1 MKKTLLILT
10 IAVCAAFTSK
20 AQVLPNFQFGIKGG
34 LDVASVSTS
43 ASNTLSSNNQAGY
56 LAGVWARVGA
66 LGFNFQPELYYT
78 SKAENF
84 VSNGTTV
91 QANFKS
97 IDLPLLL
104 GGKIGAF
111 GLGAR
116 FYTGPVISF
125 FIDKNNSFSSA
136 LDQASTLDYK
146 NQNFAWQFGA
156 GLDIKAISFD
166 LRYEAG
172 LTSHSYEGASGK
184 LNLFSLTIAYRL
196 LKL

>member
-1 MKKTLLILT
+1 MKKTILILT
-10 IAVCAAFTSK
+10 IVVCAAFASM

-43 ASNTLSSNNQAGY
+43 AGSTLSSNNQAGY

-78 SKAENF
+78 SKSENF
-84 VSNGTTV
+84 DNGAV

-125 FIDKNNSFSSA
+125 AIDKNNSFSSA
-136 LDQASTLDYK
+136 LAQAKTLDYK
-146 NQNFAWQFGA
+146 DQNYAWQFGA
-156 GLDIKAISFD
+156 GLDIKAVSFD

-172 LTSHSYEGASGK
+172 LTSHSYNGASGK

-196 LKL
+196 FKI

>member
-1 MKKTLLILT
+1 MKKTLLILA

-43 ASNTLSSNNQAGY
+43 AGSTLSSNNQAGY

-78 SKAENF
+78 SKSENF
-84 VSNGTTV
+84 DNGTV

-125 FIDKNNSFSSA
+125 LIDKNNSFSSA
-136 LDQASTLDYK
+136 LTQASTLDYK

-156 GLDIKAISFD
+156 GLDIKAVSFD

-196 LKL
+196 FKI

>member
-1 MKKTLLILT
+1 MKKTLLILAF
-10 IAVCAAFTSK
+10 AVCAAFTSK
-20 AQVLPNFQFGIKGG
+20 AQLLPNFQFGIKGG

-43 ASNTLSSNNQAGY
+43 AGSTLSSNNQAGY

-78 SKAENF
+78 SKSENF
-84 VSNGTTV
+84 ENGTV
-91 QANFKS
+91 QAKFKS
-97 IDLPLLL
+97 IDIPLLV

-116 FYTGPVISF
+116 FYTGPVVSF
-125 FIDKNNSFSSA
+125 AIDKSNSFSAA
-136 LDQASTLDYK
+136 LTQASTLDYK

-172 LTSHSYEGASGK
+172 LTSHSYEGSSSK
-184 LNLFSLTIAYRL
+184 LNLFSLSIAYRL

>member
-20 AQVLPNFQFGIKGG
+20 AQILPNFQFGVKGG

-43 ASNTLSSNNQAGY
+43 AGSTLSSNNQAGY

-78 SKAENF
+78 SKSENF
-84 VSNGTTV
+84 DNGAV

-125 FIDKNNSFSSA
+125 AIDKNNSFSSA
-136 LDQASTLDYK
+136 LAQAKTLDYK
-146 NQNFAWQFGA
+146 DQNYAWQFGA
-156 GLDIKAISFD
+156 GLDVKAVSFD

-172 LTSHSYEGASGK
+172 LTSHSYAGASGK

-196 LKL
+196 FKI